1 MSDYLNNLVARSF
14 TPLEEI
20 QPRLATRFESPF
32 VGGGLLAVQP
42 MNAEPGEVVQALDE
56 PESSTSGLIQ
66 PLGNAAAQL
75 PPPQQQGP
83 VSELQVSL
91 DMPPSPLNDFTS
103 RPQLSSEQP
112 IEQARVPQAPSFA
125 EQRSEQTPSQAA
137 LDPVQPVLSQ
147 GAEPYVQARSVQLA
161 PQETRQHPARGA
173 PPLFMTPLQQP
184 TPDIPPGTGTNG
196 PDQPGPELLLQ
207 PVVVERTV
215 FSPEVRLTAVREDTP
230 APRKASEQDR
240 PPGSEPLVQ
249 QIMVERALPAAEP
262 RASETSQGASSAS
275 PKAGDQHPRPMLTP
289 AIERP
294 RIDEVE
300 RIVAPTKSPLA
311 IAASEAV
318 LTEDRPPSKTPPLA
332 VRPHVV
338 SRIEASAPD
347 TPIGPPASVP
357 TSGIQVTIGR
367 IEVRATPPPAPL
379 PKTRRPPPPVMS
391 LDDYLRQRSG
401 RSAQ

>member
-1 MSDYLNNLVARSF
+1 MSDYLSNLVARSF

-56 PESSTSGLIQ
+56 PESSPSRPVQ

-83 VSELQVSL
+83 VSERQVSL
-91 DMPPSPLNDFTS
+91 DMPSSPLNDFTS
-103 RPQLSSEQP
+103 TPQLSSGQLIEQP
-112 IEQARVPQAPSFA
+112 RLTVSQAPGFA
-125 EQRSEQTPSQAA
+125 EQTPSQAA

-173 PPLFMTPLQQP
+173 PPLFMTPPQQP
-184 TPDIPPGTGTNG
+184 TPDIPPGNGTNG

-275 PKAGDQHPRPMLTP
+275 PKAGDQHPRPMLTQ

-318 LTEDRPPSKTPPLA
+318 LTEDRPPSKTPPIT

-338 SRIEASAPD
+338 SRIEASTPD
-347 TPIGPPASVP
+347 TPAPPASVP